1 MVVGG
6 AGGGIRTEK
15 SNGGI
20 LQCGGEKDREKS
32 NWWRLSAGYKGATF
46 CVVLVVLYP
55 RQRPCVQ
62 HQSTLYGWR
71 IKSN

>member
-46 CVVLVVLYP
+46 CQCCTGCTV
-55 RQRPCVQ
+55 
-62 HQSTLYGWR
+62 STSASLCPTPEHAVWLAD
-71 IKSN
+71 